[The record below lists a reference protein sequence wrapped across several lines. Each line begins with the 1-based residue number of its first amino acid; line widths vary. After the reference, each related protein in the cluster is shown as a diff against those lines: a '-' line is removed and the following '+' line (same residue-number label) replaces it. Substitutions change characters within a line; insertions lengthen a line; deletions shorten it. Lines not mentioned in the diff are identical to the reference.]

1 MFPVSAIVGAAAT
14 ASQQANR
21 KPAQRIQYVQNAM
34 QNRRKPQMQQA
45 VTQAAQAQT
54 KPVARTLPNGAA
66 TGGAPAPL
74 APPPE
79 AKRFQGMDPALAA
92 QRYAQFKANQL
103 PGQQVQGAGGAM
115 APSGGMQLSGGRMP
129 APAPGSQP
137 SYGGGQGMENPNA
150 GASQL
155 SQVAPPPPG
164 GGLGGAGG
172 AMSPGAMSSLQQAL
186 HGAQGRMGGGAPPQ
200 LQGPPMQG
208 LQGAAQPDIR
218 GPITGLQSPGAM
230 EAITGR
236 AMQAGG
242 GNMPMGA
249 QLPPNVVQMLQR
261 GQGQLGGPQGMN
273 EMISDQPQIGG
284 GYMPPPQGGAQGG
297 LAATHPG
304 YANLQGLDRFYRF

>member
-1 MFPVSAIVGAAAT
+1 MPPIAKAPAA
-14 ASQQANR
+14 QQR
-21 KPAQRIQYVQNAM
+21 LQTVQNAM

-45 VTQAAQAQT
+45 VTGAAQAQT
-54 KPVARTLPNGAA
+54 KPAARPLPNGAA
-66 TGGAPAPL
+66 TGGAAQGLPPRLQAQVASGAMSPA
-74 APPPE
+74 
-79 AKRFQGMDPALAA
+79 AA
-92 QRYAQFKANQL
+92 QQRYSQFQAGQL
-103 PGQQVQGAGGAM
+103 PGQQAQGAGGAM
-115 APSGGMQLSGGRMP
+115 APSGGMQLSGGRATSP
-129 APAPGSQP
+129 AAPP

-186 HGAQGRMGGGAPPQ
+186 HGAQGRMGGGAQPQ

-208 LQGAAQPDIR
+208 LQGAGAQQAMQGMQGAAQPDMR
-218 GPITGLQSPGAM
+218 GPITGLQSPGAV

-242 GNMPMGA
+242 GIMPMGA
-249 QLPPNVVQMLQR
+249 QLPPNVAQMLQR

-273 EMISDQPQIGG
+273 EMISDQLQIGG